1 MGKIDLTVAKE
12 MVNNYAETRKRLIDQ
27 AYGIDDTKSIWFSIE
42 EVQNFVKSLSP
53 DATGVRIYLGV
64 YNDDDPKTP
73 DHTTIVAIETGAD
86 STGKDADQ
94 IGTSGLTLGVGG
106 DPFNNGKICPPY
118 C

>member
-1 MGKIDLTVAKE
+1 MGKIDLAVAKE

-53 DATGVRIYLGV
+53 DTSGVRIYLGV

-73 DHTTIVAIETGAD
+73 DHTTVIAIETVRDATGVDVD
-86 STGKDADQ
+86 S
-94 IGTSGLTLGVGG
+94 IGQQKLTEGG
-106 DPFNNGKICPPY
+106 GSDPYNSGKICPPF